1 MWYKPLSNLVESKD
15 DDSIRVECTR
25 LDTLLEKHNITKVDL
40 ISIDVEGYEEQVWS
54 SFDYKKYSPEVM
66 IVEHTEM
73 GQYNDGFAKKLLS
86 DPDYELVHATPLNFI
101 IAKKGL
107 KK

>member
-1 MWYKPLSNLVESKD
+1 METNLEMLNLK
-15 DDSIRVECTR
+15 R
-25 LDTLLEKHNITKVDL
+25 LLEKHNITKIDL
-40 ISIDVEGYEEQVWS
+40 ISIDVEGFEEEVWS
-54 SFDYKKYSPEVM
+54 SFDYKKYSPEIM

-73 GQYNDGFAKKLLS
+73 GQYNDGFAKKLLQ
-86 DPDYELVHATPLNFI
+86 DPDYELVHVTPLNFI